1 MKVGTKIGLAEPR
14 LYLIGMLLLII
25 VPYCYP
31 QQHFIYQK
39 VASYPQHFLVS
50 GVVLVSVLVALLIT
64 LFPSFKLRIRYDYLT
79 KEIVLPRLLVQ
90 LSWLFVWA
98 AIIMNILIV
107 AHGIAVF
114 DGNIHTSKQSLE
126 DFGGINIIS
135 QFYMFFTPIVVYDG
149 LSRGTKHVKYVLLF
163 LGAIL
168 LLRTGFLAERVA
180 FLEFLIPV
188 LVTLA
193 FVKKIKI
200 SLSKIVK
207 YTVLF
212 LLFFVALE
220 LTRQFYIQYIVRG
233 DQDVDAY
240 FALSWAFE
248 RFFAYYADTQN
259 KLYFLVE
266 NDLGFTQSNYLYF
279 VDRLMGRV
287 GGVSP
292 ETNTMDFGVYR
303 WQDFTNIGGLSTLYL
318 DFSYFGILAMVVLI
332 GCFLILWK
340 MLKQGSVFALAVY
353 PHFVVGVLELPRY
366 VYFYLTRFVFAFLL
380 FVAIYSMI
388 LLIQSY
394 IKHSRATYIET

>member
-25 VPYCYP
+25 LPYCYP
-31 QQHFIYQK
+31 QHHFLYQK

-50 GVVLVSVLVALLIT
+50 GVVLVAVMVALVIT
-64 LFPSFKLRIRYDYLT
+64 LFPSFKLRIRYDYFA
-79 KEIVLPRLLVQ
+79 KEVVLPRLLVQ
-90 LSWLFVWA
+90 LSWLFIWV

-135 QFYMFFTPIVVYDG
+135 QFYMFFTPIVLYDG
-149 LSRGTKHVKYVLLF
+149 LSKGSKHVKYVMFF

-180 FLEFLIPV
+180 FLEFLVPV

-200 SLSKIVK
+200 SLSAIIR

-233 DQDVDAY
+233 DQDVDVY
-240 FALSWAFE
+240 FALSWSFE

-259 KLYFLVE
+259 KLYFLLE
-266 NDLGFTQSNYLYF
+266 NNLGFTQANYLYF

-287 GGVSP
+287 GGVSSD
-292 ETNTMDFGVYR
+292 TNIVDFGVHS
-303 WQDFTNIGGLSTLYL
+303 WQDFTNIGGLSALFL
-318 DFSYFGILAMVVLI
+318 DFSYFGIVAFVAMI

-340 MLKQGSVFALAVY
+340 KLKQGSAFALAVY
-353 PHFVVGVLELPRY
+353 PHFVVGILELPRY
-366 VYFYLTRFVFAFLL
+366 VYFYLTRFVFAFIL
-380 FVAIYSMI
+380 FVTVYSLI

-394 IKHSRATYIET
+394 VKHSRASFLET